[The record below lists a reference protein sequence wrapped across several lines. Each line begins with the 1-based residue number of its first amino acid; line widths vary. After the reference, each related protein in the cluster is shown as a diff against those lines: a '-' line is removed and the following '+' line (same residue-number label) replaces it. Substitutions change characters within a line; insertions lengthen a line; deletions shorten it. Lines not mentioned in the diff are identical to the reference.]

1 MLEHMSVFLC
11 VSMCAYMFICV
22 QVHVCMPMRL
32 EVDTGYLPQ
41 LHSLHVNLYMYVCR
55 YVCGKLCVCVLAHM
69 YRCQKS
75 FLIAICL
82 IHLGKVTHLNP
93 ELNGMSVLANW
104 LASISTFQALE
115 LHVGQHAHAR

>member
-1 MLEHMSVFLC
+1 
-11 VSMCAYMFICV
+11 MFICV
-22 QVHVCMPMRL
+22 HVHVCMPMRL

-41 LHSLHVNLYMYVCR
+41 LHSHVNLYVYVCR
-55 YVCGKLCVCVLAHM
+55 YVCGKLCVCVLAHI
-69 YRCQKS
+69 S

-82 IHLGKVTHLNP
+82 IHLGKVTQLNP

-115 LHVGQHAHAR
+115 LHVGQHAHACNRDPN